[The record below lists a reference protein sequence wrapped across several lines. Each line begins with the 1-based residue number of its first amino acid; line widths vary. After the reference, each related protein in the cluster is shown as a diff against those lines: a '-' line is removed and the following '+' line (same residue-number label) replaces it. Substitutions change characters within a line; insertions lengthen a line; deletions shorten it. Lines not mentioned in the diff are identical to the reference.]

1 MGGYPVWP
9 PVPKPNQSWVWF
21 LGTGIGTGFQM
32 DPVLEPELNLDL
44 VLEPE
49 QEIFQDDFFGEKRVK
64 NWG

>member
-1 MGGYPVWP
+1 
-9 PVPKPNQSWVWF
+9 
-21 LGTGIGTGFQM
+21 M